1 MPIEIFELVVKASLT
16 EQQNESN
23 GSGQMQVQSTE
34 GVDHQILVEEA
45 VAQVLAILNYKD
57 RR

>member
-34 GVDHQILVEEA
+34 GVDHQVLVEEA